1 MSHSRNIWLLTHKGL
16 FQYNRLPFGISS
28 APAIF
33 QRCMDSLLQGIPQVS
48 VYLDDIL
55 ITGSTMDEHLQ
66 NLETVLGQLHDAGLH
81 LNRNKCTFML
91 PKIEYLGHIIDEQGR
106 HPTKEKIQAIQEAP
120 TPKNL
125 TELRSFLGIINYY
138 SKFLPN
144 LSTQLNPLHR
154 LLVKNKKWFW
164 GAEQDCAFQKAKEAL
179 QSNSLLVHFD
189 PSKPIILACDA
200 SQYGIGAVLSHVKE
214 DGAETLLTT

>member
-1 MSHSRNIWLLTHKGL
+1 
-16 FQYNRLPFGISS
+16 
-28 APAIF
+28 
-33 QRCMDSLLQGIPQVS
+33 
-48 VYLDDIL
+48 
-55 ITGSTMDEHLQ
+55 MDEHLQ
-66 NLETVLGQLHDAGLH
+66 NLEAVLGRLHDAGLH
-81 LNRNKCTFML
+81 LNRDKCTFMQ
-91 PKIEYLGHIIDEQGR
+91 PKIEYLGHVIDEQGR
-106 HPTKEKIQAIQEAP
+106 HPTEEKIQAIQEAP

-164 GAEQDCAFQKAKEAL
+164 GAEQDRAFQKAKEAL
-179 QSNSLLVHFD
+179 QSNTLLVHFD

-200 SQYGIGAVLSHVKE
+200 SQYGIGAVLSHVLE
-214 DGAETLLTT
+214 DAYCLHIQDFESCRETLLTTREGRIGDSVRSEEVSQFFFWETLYYPV